1 MHILVSLGGA
11 KESLGERTGHLLF
24 YFLSLPWDR
33 TRTSYTEDCLYGGL
47 SVYVCLSL
55 FLLGLDQL
63 LFAYQMVFA
72 NFYLEIITPS
82 TLCDV

>member
-1 MHILVSLGGA
+1 M
-11 KESLGERTGHLLF
+11 LLPDLTPS
-24 YFLSLPWDR
+24 LSLSCFVGER

-82 TLCDV
+82 TLCYV